1 MTDRLLA
8 AALAAG
14 FSLSPLTHAGT
25 YPDDVPALGY
35 SPANRDTRVDPRQ
48 DFYRYTAGDWLKK
61 TEIAPSDPDVG
72 GFTLLGHNLDK
83 QLLTLIKEAAAT
95 TDAPKGSPRQQ
106 VGDFYRAAM
115 DNARRDTLGLQRL
128 EAEGITELEADM
140 QRIAAAGGTPADYG
154 RLAGRLQDAVGGS
167 RTPWAARR

>member
-1 MTDRLLA
+1 MTNRLLA

-48 DFYRYTAGDWLKK
+48 DFYRYAAGNWLKK

-72 GFTLLGHNLDK
+72 GFTLLAHNLDK
-83 QLLTLIKEAAAT
+83 QLLTLIKDAAAA
-95 TDAPKGSPRQQ
+95 TDAPKGIRPPASRRLLQGGHGRRAPLCPRPASRWRPICSASPRQ
-106 VGDFYRAAM
+106 V
-115 DNARRDTLGLQRL
+115 ARRPTTAVSPAGYRTRL
-128 EAEGITELEADM
+128 
-140 QRIAAAGGTPADYG
+140 
-154 RLAGRLQDAVGGS
+154 
-167 RTPWAARR
+167 AARR